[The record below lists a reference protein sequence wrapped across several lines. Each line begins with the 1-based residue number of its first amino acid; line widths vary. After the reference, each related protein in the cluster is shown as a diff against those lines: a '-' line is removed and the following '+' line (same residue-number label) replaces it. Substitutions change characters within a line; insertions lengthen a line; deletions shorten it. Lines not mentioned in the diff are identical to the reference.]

1 MMADPSEISLMV
13 QEGNF
18 KEVERLAQ
26 EALDDGLSAQDIL
39 NGSLIAGMSV
49 IGDRFKRN
57 ECFVPTV
64 LLAARAMKAGMAL
77 LKPILVDT
85 GVESIGKV
93 VLGTVK
99 GDQHDIGKNLVGM
112 MLEGAGFEV
121 IDLGTDTPS
130 EKFVEMVRE
139 KKADIVGM
147 SALLTTTMPG
157 MKTTI
162 EALKSAGLTV
172 RTMIGGALVTQ
183 RFADEINADAF
194 GKDAAVAVEKA
205 KELIRKG

>member
-1 MMADPSEISLMV
+1 MADPNEISLMV

-18 KEVERLAQ
+18 KEVEGLTQ
-26 EALDDGLSAQDIL
+26 EALDEGLSAQDIL
-39 NGSLIAGMSV
+39 HGGLIAGMSV
-49 IGDRFKRN
+49 IGERFKRN

-77 LKPILVDT
+77 LKPILADT

-121 IDLGTDTPS
+121 IDLGTDIPS
-130 EKFVEMVRE
+130 EKFVEMARE

-205 KELIRKG
+205 KELIGKG

>member
-1 MMADPSEISLMV
+1 MMADLSGISLMV

-18 KEVERLAQ
+18 KEVERLTQ
-26 EALDDGLSAQDIL
+26 EALQEGLSAQDIL
-39 NGSLIAGMSV
+39 NGGLIAGMSV
-49 IGDRFKRN
+49 IGERFKRN

-64 LLAARAMKAGMAL
+64 LLAARAMKMGMAL
-77 LKPILVDT
+77 LKPILADT

-130 EKFVEMVRE
+130 EKFVEMARE

-183 RFADEINADAF
+183 RYADEINADAF

-205 KELIRKG
+205 KELIGK

>member
-1 MMADPSEISLMV
+1 MADLTKISLMV

-18 KEVERLAQ
+18 KEVERLTQ
-26 EALDDGLSAQDIL
+26 EALEEGRSAQDIL
-39 NGSLIAGMSV
+39 NGGLIEGMSV
-49 IGDRFKRN
+49 MGERFKKN
-57 ECFVPTV
+57 ECFVPAV

-77 LKPILVDT
+77 LRPILVDT
-85 GVESIGKV
+85 GVEFIGRV

-121 IDLGTDTPS
+121 IDLGSDTPS
-130 EKFVEMVRE
+130 ETFVETARE

-147 SALLTTTMPG
+147 SALLTTTMPY

-172 RTMIGGALVTQ
+172 KTMIGGALVTQ
-183 RFADEINADAF
+183 RFADEINADAY
-194 GKDAAVAVEKA
+194 GKDAAVAVERA
-205 KELIRKG
+205 KELIGKK

>member
-1 MMADPSEISLMV
+1 MADLTKISLMV

-18 KEVERLAQ
+18 KEVERLTQ
-26 EALDDGLSAQDIL
+26 EALDEGRSAQDIL
-39 NGSLIAGMSV
+39 NGGLIEGMSV
-49 IGDRFKRN
+49 IGERFKKN
-57 ECFVPTV
+57 ECFVPAV

-77 LKPILVDT
+77 LRPILVDT
-85 GVESIGKV
+85 GVEFIGRV

-121 IDLGTDTPS
+121 IDLGSDTPS
-130 EKFVEMVRE
+130 ETFVETARE

-147 SALLTTTMPG
+147 SALLTTTMPY

-172 RTMIGGALVTQ
+172 KTMIGGALVTQ
-183 RFADEINADAF
+183 RFADEINADAY
-194 GKDAAVAVEKA
+194 GKDAAVAVERA
-205 KELIRKG
+205 KELIGKK

>member
-1 MMADPSEISLMV
+1 MV

-18 KEVERLAQ
+18 KEVERLTQ
-26 EALDDGLSAQDIL
+26 EALDEGRSAQDIL
-39 NGSLIAGMSV
+39 NGGLIEGMSV
-49 IGDRFKRN
+49 IGERFKKN
-57 ECFVPTV
+57 ECFVPAV

-77 LKPILVDT
+77 LRPILVDT
-85 GVESIGKV
+85 GVEFIGRV

-121 IDLGTDTPS
+121 IDLGSDTPS
-130 EKFVEMVRE
+130 ETFVETARE

-147 SALLTTTMPG
+147 SALLTTTMPY

-172 RTMIGGALVTQ
+172 KTMIGGALVTQ
-183 RFADEINADAF
+183 RFADEINADAY
-194 GKDAAVAVEKA
+194 GKDAAVAVERA
-205 KELIRKG
+205 KELIGKK

>member
-1 MMADPSEISLMV
+1 MADLTKISLMV

-18 KEVERLAQ
+18 KEVERLTQ
-26 EALDDGLSAQDIL
+26 EALDEGRSAQDIL
-39 NGSLIAGMSV
+39 NGGLIEGMSV
-49 IGDRFKRN
+49 IGERFKRN
-57 ECFVPTV
+57 ECFVPAV

-77 LKPILVDT
+77 LRPILVDT
-85 GVESIGKV
+85 GVEFIGRV

-121 IDLGTDTPS
+121 IDLGSDTPS
-130 EKFVEMVRE
+130 ETFVETARE

-147 SALLTTTMPG
+147 SALLTTTMPY

-172 RTMIGGALVTQ
+172 KTMIGGALVTQ
-183 RFADEINADAF
+183 RFADEINADAY
-194 GKDAAVAVEKA
+194 GKDAAVAVERA
-205 KELIRKG
+205 KELIGKK

>member
-1 MMADPSEISLMV
+1 MAGLEEISLMV

-18 KEVERLAQ
+18 KEVERLTQ
-26 EALDDGLSAQDIL
+26 EALDKGRLAQDIL
-39 NGSLIAGMSV
+39 NGGLIAGMSV
-49 IGDRFKRN
+49 IGERFKRN
-57 ECFVPTV
+57 ECFVPAV

-77 LKPILVDT
+77 LRPILTDT
-85 GVESIGKV
+85 GIEFIGKV

-130 EKFVEMVRE
+130 EKFVETVRE
-139 KKADIVGM
+139 KKADIVGI
-147 SALLTTTMPG
+147 SALLTTTMPQ

-162 EALKSAGLTV
+162 EALKSAELTV
-172 RTMIGGALVTQ
+172 KTMIGGALVTQ
-183 RFADEINADAF
+183 RFADEINADGF

-205 KELIRKG
+205 KELIGKG